1 MKRKLLT
8 IASCILLFGATSF
21 AQESGFGAKL
31 GLNLANITG
40 DVEDNSM
47 RISIN
52 LGGYYT
58 YMISDKFGVQAELVY
73 SGQGYKQKETTTTE
87 TFDPGFGLPLQ
98 TITVTNPEVV
108 LALNYINIP
117 IMAKYYF
124 TESFSVLAG
133 PQIGILL
140 SANAKFDDD
149 NIDDV
154 DVKEDLNTTDIALG
168 IGLEYAL
175 ESGLNFSARYN
186 IGMTTLEKDLADGQD
201 GIKNAVIQIGVG
213 FMF

>member
-8 IASCILLFGATSF
+8 IATCIALFGASAV

-31 GLNLANITG
+31 GLNMANISG

-47 RISIN
+47 RISFN

-58 YMISDKFGVQAELVY
+58 FMVSDKFGVQPELVY
-73 SGQGYKQKETTTTE
+73 SGQGTKFASSTQEVFLGLDPVTFEPIYGTEET
-87 TFDPGFGLPLQ
+87 
-98 TITVTNPEVV
+98 PEEVF
-108 LALNYINIP
+108 AMNYINIP

-133 PQIGILL
+133 PQIGILM
-140 SANAKFDDD
+140 SAKSKTDDE
-149 NIDDV
+149 DV
-154 DVKEDLNTTDIALG
+154 DVKEFFNTTDIALG

-186 IGMTTLEKDLADGQD
+186 IGMTTIEKDLADGQD
-201 GIKNAVIQIGVG
+201 GNKNSVIQIGVG